1 MVCKDFGLHVLIYR
15 SSGLDFLLLFEV
27 CDTREDMQLQ
37 GLIESGPNDG
47 FTHFKGLAA
56 AVRAGGFAPFTVTMA
71 AVARHQ
77 LSLLI
82 FGHEVVLVEVRTV
95 CTPPG
100 IVFLRL
106 FELHNCI
113 YSVRFTTNSVVF
125 LFHIIPY
132 NLT

>member
-1 MVCKDFGLHVLIYR
+1 MHEIRLGKNEA
-15 SSGLDFLLLFEV
+15 DFLRLPGV
-27 CDTREDMQLQ
+27 CDAREDAQSKF
-37 GLIESGPNDG
+37 LIRFGTLANLA
-47 FTHFKGLAA
+47 HFKGLAA

-100 IVFLRL
+100 IIFLRL
-106 FELHNCI
+106 FQLHNCI

>member
-1 MVCKDFGLHVLIYR
+1 MHEICLGKNEA
-15 SSGLDFLLLFEV
+15 DFLRLPGV

-37 GLIESGPNDG
+37 RLIQSGLSDG
-47 FTHFKGLAA
+47 FAHFKGFAA
-56 AVRAGGFAPFTVTMA
+56 AVRAGGSAPFTVTMA

-82 FGHEVVLVEVRTV
+82 FGHEVMLVEVRTV
-95 CTPPG
+95 CAPPG
-100 IVFLRL
+100 IIFLRL
-106 FELHNCI
+106 FKLHNCI
-113 YSVRFTTNSVVF
+113 YSIRFTTNSVVF

>member
-1 MVCKDFGLHVLIYR
+1 MHEIRLGKNEA
-15 SSGLDFLLLFEV
+15 DFLRLPGV
-27 CDTREDMQLQ
+27 CDAREDAQSKF
-37 GLIESGPNDG
+37 LIRFGTLANLA
-47 FTHFKGLAA
+47 HFKGLAA

-100 IVFLRL
+100 IIFLRL

>member
-1 MVCKDFGLHVLIYR
+1 MHEIRLGKNEA
-15 SSGLDFLLLFEV
+15 DFLRLPGV
-27 CDTREDMQLQ
+27 CDVLEDAQSKF
-37 GLIESGPNDG
+37 LIRFGTLAN
-47 FTHFKGLAA
+47 FAHFKGLAA

-82 FGHEVVLVEVRTV
+82 FGHEVMLVEVRTV
-95 CTPPG
+95 GAPPG
-100 IVFLRL
+100 IILLRL

>member
-1 MVCKDFGLHVLIYR
+1 MHEIRLGKNEA
-15 SSGLDFLLLFEV
+15 DFLRLPGV
-27 CDTREDMQLQ
+27 CDVREDAQSKF
-37 GLIESGPNDG
+37 LIRFGTLAN
-47 FTHFKGLAA
+47 FAHFKGLAA

-82 FGHEVVLVEVRTV
+82 FGHEVMLVEVRTV
-95 CTPPG
+95 GAPPG
-100 IVFLRL
+100 IILLRL